1 MSVTSLGFIATA
13 FTAACLVAVAA
24 SDPNRAAGKP
34 SSSRKLRPLAA
45 IAAILPG
52 VVFLFMGSGVALLIW
67 LGSSAMLG
75 WMIAV
80 VFSSFLSEK
89 KSRVDQR

>member
-1 MSVTSLGFIATA
+1 
-13 FTAACLVAVAA
+13 
-24 SDPNRAAGKP
+24 
-34 SSSRKLRPLAA
+34 
-45 IAAILPG
+45 
-52 VVFLFMGSGVALLIW
+52 MGSGVALLIW